1 VVGKGAIRLAVVLI
15 LTTACATPGVTTL
28 GAAKDAVAK
37 SAGDLIARA
46 GELVVPR
53 SVNDLPRGYAQ
64 RAIVD
69 LDAGYGSST
78 APASIVEGGE
88 VPVQVRVTNTGSQ
101 HWPSTGPDRVRLG
114 YHWYDGNGSVVV
126 WDGARSD
133 LDRDI
138 APGQTATFIVTVR
151 APRASGAFFL
161 DFDLVQEAAG
171 WFSSRG
177 VSMKAERV
185 VVGDGVTFFGKGWG
199 HGIGLSQW
207 GAQGWAQGAAGQR
220 LTGEQIVHKY
230 FPGAELATHPASLP
244 IRVLLSTPSTG
255 CVGRGIDDYARMWSA
270 GGFRVVDDGDPS
282 VVYADVGPYHALRFY
297 AYGPTLVVQDEW
309 TGGAVVRGPGAVTL
323 VPTQWWDPIEIDQ
336 KGLAYRGNIKVGT
349 RDEGYLRVVN
359 YVSSDDY
366 MKGALPGEMPEYW
379 EFEALRAQAI
389 TARTY
394 AAWRQSTAG
403 DRTWDVRDDTADQCY
418 GGHSFE
424 STRTTSAV
432 ASTASQILT
441 YDGKPIRALYSSAHG
456 GVSENVG
463 CLLDAKKVGI
473 TWECADG
480 WPYLA
485 VVEDPAEVNARDIRG
500 RNPHDVL
507 WTKHYSGAEIR
518 EQIVEDYGFDIG
530 SFVSMEFNMSPGGRP
545 ISVRVR
551 GSAGWV
557 DLKGDRF
564 LRQTLGLKSTLVRTT
579 PF

>member
-1 VVGKGAIRLAVVLI
+1 MAV
-15 LTTACATPGVTTL
+15 ACGGRDASPIES
-28 GAAKDAVAK
+28 ARDAVAK
-37 SAGDLIARA
+37 GATDLIARA
-46 GELVVPR
+46 SELVVPR
-53 SVNDLPRGYAQ
+53 SADDLPRGYAQ
-64 RAIVD
+64 RAIADV
-69 LDAGYGSST
+69 DAGYGSST

-88 VPVQVRVTNTGSQ
+88 APVQVKVTNTGSQ
-101 HWPSTGPDRVRLG
+101 RWPSTGPDRVRLG
-114 YHWYDGNGSVVV
+114 YHWYDGNGNVVV
-126 WDGARSD
+126 WDGTRSD

-138 APGQTATFIVTVR
+138 APGQTATFLVTVR
-151 APRASGAFFL
+151 APRASGTFFL
-161 DFDLVQEAAG
+161 DFDLVQEGAG

-177 VSMKAERV
+177 VAMKAERV
-185 VVGDGVTFFGKGWG
+185 VVGDGVTFYGKGWG
-199 HGIGLSQW
+199 HGVGLSQW
-207 GAQGWAQGAAGQR
+207 GAQGWAQGAAGPR
-220 LTGEQIVHKY
+220 LNGEQIVQKY
-230 FPGAELATHPASLP
+230 FPGSELTTHPASLP
-244 IRVLLSTPSTG
+244 IRVLLSAPSTG
-255 CVGRGIDDYARMWSA
+255 CVGRSIGDYARMWSA
-270 GGFRVVDDGDPS
+270 GGFRVVDDGDPT
-282 VVYADVGPYHALRFY
+282 VVYANVGPYHALRFY
-297 AYGPTLVVQDEW
+297 AYGSTLVVTDEW
-309 TGGAVVRGPGAVTL
+309 TGGLVVRGPGSVTV

-424 STRTTSAV
+424 SARTTSAV
-432 ASTASQILT
+432 ASTASKVLT

-463 CLLDAKKVGI
+463 CVLDAKKVGI
-473 TWECADG
+473 TWECADE

-485 VVEDPAEVNARDIRG
+485 VVEDPAELNARDIRG

-507 WTKHYSGAEIR
+507 WKKHFSGAEIR
-518 EQIVEDYGFDIG
+518 EQVLEDYGFDIG
-530 SFVSMEFNMSPGGRP
+530 SFVSMEFNLSPGGRP
-545 ISVRVR
+545 VSVRVR
-551 GSAGWV
+551 GSNGWV